1 MKNLTKKEIDQY
13 CRTVIYHLID
23 AYDSFA
29 LDEAGLSQDE
39 IYAILTRMKYYA
51 NKYKTDHHLASNTTR
66 AILTSVRKKRE
77 KDESKRN

>member
-23 AYDSFA
+23 AYDIFA

-51 NKYKTDHHLASNTTR
+51 NKYKTDHFASNNTR
-66 AILTSVRKKRE
+66 AILNSVRKKRE
-77 KDESKRN
+77 KDEDKRS